1 MSRDDGP
8 EEALALVI
16 DIDIRLPVTRK
27 FLLSITSIMSVVSPT
42 IKTTLTSKLI
52 TVAAGCF
59 WGVERVFS
67 KYFTGKGLVDA
78 KVGYS
83 NGIKSVGQVDYK
95 MVCLGSTDFA
105 EALQISY
112 EPSQVSLKDILDIF
126 FRIHDPTT
134 VNAQGPDRGTQYRS
148 GIFVHSDED
157 LKVAN
162 EVKEHFQ
169 KEWYPNNKIV
179 TQIEPIEIWYDAEDY
194 HQQYLDKNPDG
205 YECPTHFLRTKPK
218 V

>member
-1 MSRDDGP
+1 
-8 EEALALVI
+8 
-16 DIDIRLPVTRK
+16 
-27 FLLSITSIMSVVSPT
+27 MSVISPT
-42 IKTTLTSKLI
+42 IKTTLTSKLV

-59 WGVERVFS
+59 WGVERVFD

-78 KVGYS
+78 KVGYA
-83 NGIKSVGQVDYK
+83 NGHKSVGHVNYK
-95 MVCLGSTDFA
+95 EVCLGTTNFA

-112 EPSQVSLKDILDIF
+112 EPSQVSLNDLLDIF

-148 GIFVHSDED
+148 AIFVHSDED
-157 LKVAN
+157 LKIAKGI
-162 EVKEHFQ
+162 KEHFQ
-169 KEWYPNNKIV
+169 KEWYPKDKIA
-179 TQIEPIEIWYDAEDY
+179 TEIGPIEIWYDAEDY
-194 HQQYLDKNPDG
+194 HQKYLDKHPDG